1 MYRQGLAT
9 LVCGID
15 DDDDDESNSR
25 GIGSIGV
32 DGLFLKAKM
41 RVQLM
46 LKALASCFRYASL
59 CLSSHQ

>member
-1 MYRQGLAT
+1 MCRQGLAT
-9 LVCGID
+9 LVCGI

-46 LKALASCFRYASL
+46 LKALASCF
-59 CLSSHQ
+59 